1 MATKQNLHQ
10 VFASHVASRS
20 DWLSSISRV
29 PLQVNTCYKHQTL
42 ADLDDVR
49 ISHLVPFSNYS
60 HKIFDYSALTVFDFL
75 VVVVEVPFLKENQN
89 DLPESPY
96 ITKYCGT
103 SWNPAHKILR
113 VRKSLVFEV
122 SVSGGVNEEQ
132 A

>member
-10 VFASHVASRS
+10 VFVSHVASRS
-20 DWLSSISRV
+20 DWLSSFSRV
-29 PLQVNTCYKHQTL
+29 PLQVNTCHNHQTV

-49 ISHLVPFSNYS
+49 ISHLVPSSNYS
-60 HKIFDYSALTVFDFL
+60 HKIFDHTAVTVFDFL
-75 VVVVEVPFLKENQN
+75 VVIVEVPFLKENQN

-122 SVSGGVNEEQ
+122 RVSDGVS
-132 A
+132 